1 MSPDYTG
8 YVQVRGEGGGQ
19 SSDCSLLTALSG
31 AGGTEHSHLLS
42 ARQQM
47 FDDSGDQHPHPRP
60 AGPLLNAPPD
70 GAEPAPGGEPG
81 TRQGEAHLA
90 ARPQGGGGLHV
101 PADC

>member
-1 MSPDYTG
+1 MATINDLPPEHQRKCKSIVISHSIDKIIPDMMKNSF
-8 YVQVRGEGGGQ
+8 R
-19 SSDCSLLTALSG
+19 DP
-31 AGGTEHSHLLS
+31 
-42 ARQQM
+42 
-47 FDDSGDQHPHPRP
+47 DSGDQHPHPRP